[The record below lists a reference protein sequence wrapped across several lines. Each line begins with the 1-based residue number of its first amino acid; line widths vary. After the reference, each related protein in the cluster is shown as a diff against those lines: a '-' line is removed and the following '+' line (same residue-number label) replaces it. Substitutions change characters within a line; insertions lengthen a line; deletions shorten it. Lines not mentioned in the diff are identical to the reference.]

1 MKYYCNNSYELMQ
14 ADGDCGDCM
23 LCPQKLYLDLTEDC
37 NLWCKMCREK
47 KSICG
52 RTMDAALFQRL
63 VDETAPFVRSY
74 SLFNWGEPLLIREFR
89 QRVRYVNQ
97 KKRRDCTVDI
107 STNGMLLNKSMINFL
122 VQERVFVTISV
133 DGADK
138 TTFEA
143 IRRGADFER
152 VMQNAQSAAAAYGKF
167 PPHQS
172 PSFYISIQQ
181 ENQNQILKICTL
193 ARDLGIK
200 RIGCGIVT
208 SPKEFA
214 PDQNK
219 ALCREL
225 EKAYQFIEDNGM
237 FLDLY
242 PTRVGDYVYADGR
255 YQAASNF
262 LIHTICHAPL
272 VSATVDYTGDVYLC
286 CNAGACVGSVS
297 EGSFLE
303 LWKSARYN
311 QLRKQVNI
319 PSEQPKKCK
328 ACAWFNRNSQTIGG

>member
-14 ADGDCGDCM
+14 ADGDCADCM

-37 NLWCKMCREK
+37 NLWCQMCREK

-52 RTMDAALFQRL
+52 RTMDETLFVRL

-74 SLFNWGEPLLIREFR
+74 SLFNWGEPLLLREFR

-97 KKRRDCTVDI
+97 KKRQDCTVDI
-107 STNGMLLNKSMINFL
+107 STNGMLLDKSMIDFL
-122 VQERVFVTISV
+122 VGERVLIAISV

-138 TTFEA
+138 ATFEA
-143 IRRGADFER
+143 IRRGSNFER
-152 VMQNAQSAAAAYGKF
+152 VMQNAKKAAAAYGKF

-181 ENQNQILKICTL
+181 ENQNQILKIVML
-193 ARDLGIK
+193 AHDLGIK

-208 SPKEFA
+208 APKEFA
-214 PDQNK
+214 PDQNE
-219 ALCREL
+219 ALCQEL
-225 EKAYQFIEDNGM
+225 ERAYRFIEDNGM

-242 PTRVGDYVYADGR
+242 PTRVGDYVFADGR
-255 YQAASNF
+255 YQAAFNF
-262 LIHTICHAPL
+262 IINTKCHAPL
-272 VSATVDYTGDVYLC
+272 VSATVDYAGDVYLC
-286 CNAGACVGSVS
+286 CNVGACVGSVS

-311 QLRKQVNI
+311 QMRRCVNSGWDM
-319 PSEQPKKCK
+319 PQKCK
-328 ACAWFNRNSQTIGG
+328 VCAWFNRNTQTIGG